1 MQMQHELSL
10 KAEPDD
16 IESIAP
22 NDSGDSDVDS
32 FKKLRNKMLFGEE
45 KCLYWIRISFL
56 IVSVVA
62 TFGIV
67 GIYVWHLVAPL
78 SYRWLLDND
87 LTKIKDLALTII
99 TGIILSQTTS
109 YFFKKDNKKTMRYSL
124 STWS

>member
-109 YFFKKDNKKTMRYSL
+109 YFFKKRQ
-124 STWS
+124 